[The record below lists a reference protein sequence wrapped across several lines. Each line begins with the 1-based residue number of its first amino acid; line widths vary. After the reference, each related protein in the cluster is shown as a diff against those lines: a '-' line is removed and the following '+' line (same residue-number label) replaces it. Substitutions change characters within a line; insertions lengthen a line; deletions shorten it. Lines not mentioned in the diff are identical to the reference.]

1 GTRYPRPVVEDG
13 GANEH
18 HQHRLVAAAAA
29 ALEQV
34 AEHRDAAEH
43 RHLAV
48 VTGEGFVDQ
57 AAEHQKLAVP
67 HHHVGGDHPLGG
79 DHVGGAGGGG
89 GGQQVRGLLLDGHAH
104 HLAVV
109 DLGQHL
115 ELDAHLFP
123 LDGLEGVVD
132 GIVGGHIAAGDERHL
147 LAHRD

>member
-1 GTRYPRPVVEDG
+1 GTRYPRPVVEAG

-18 HQHRLVAAAAA
+18 HQRRLVAAAAA

-48 VTGEGFVDQ
+48 VPGEGFVDQ

-89 GGQQVRGLLLDGHAH
+89 GGQQVRGLLLRSEEHTS
-104 HLAVV
+104 
-109 DLGQHL
+109 
-115 ELDAHLFP
+115 ELQSRENL
-123 LDGLEGVVD
+123 VC
-132 GIVGGHIAAGDERHL
+132 RL
-147 LAHRD
+147 LL